1 LPKVREII
9 QARLTTHF
17 DADLRI
23 VVHHY
28 IATAKAIK
36 AIEGRV
42 AEAQHDHAESGW
54 LPGLQFHYGMVIPD
68 AVRVSDETE
77 PAFFEVIDRYY
88 DHSIYSEHFRL
99 SGVDHAKLGF
109 GGLGL
114 PIIMEHN
121 TPNNAVSLLWA
132 ESDGSQGHPMRPLFR
147 RRQRHS

>member
-1 LPKVREII
+1 M
-9 QARLTTHF
+9 TTHF

-36 AIEGRV
+36 TIEGRV

-54 LPGLQFHYGMVIPD
+54 LPGLQFHYGMVLPD
-68 AVRVSDETE
+68 AVRVSEESE
-77 PAFFEVIDRYY
+77 PAFSEVIDRYY
-88 DHSIYSEHFRL
+88 DHSIYNEHFRL

-132 ESDGSQGHPMRPLFR
+132 ESDGSLGHPMRPLFR